1 MTTMGLKDLYAAAEK
16 EGISSEGGGWKPVS
30 GQIFLAEVARSNTK
44 KTAAGFDAFGVQ
56 FTVMDGDDKGKSFW
70 DNISF
75 SANAFGNG
83 KAFGAI
89 EALGCD
95 KTFIDADPSAD
106 AIAAKLVGA
115 QVTITAGYRH
125 NKKEGGSPWNDHTY
139 VPVERVPETFAAPVA
154 APSGAEI
161 DL

>member
-16 EGISSEGGGWKPVS
+16 EGISSEGGGWKPTS
-30 GQIFLAEVARSNTK
+30 GQVFLAEVARSNNK
-44 KTAAGFDAFGVQ
+44 KTKNGFDAFGVQ
-56 FTVMDGDDKGKSFW
+56 ITVMDGEDRGKSFW

-83 KAFGAI
+83 KAFGVL

-95 KTFIDADPSAD
+95 KTFIDADPSAE

-115 QVTITAGYRH
+115 QATVTAGYRD
-125 NKKEGGSPWNDHTY
+125 NKGGGDPWNDHTY
-139 VPVERVPETFAAPVA
+139 APFAKEPEKFAAPAPA
-154 APSGAEI
+154 ATGAEI